1 MNAST
6 RFLTSLLAVAFI
18 LTTAYST
25 VQAQRPNDVIQ
36 RLKAKYD
43 KIESLRAEF
52 NQTLTSSYS
61 PDKSASS
68 GVLVLKGDQYRVET
82 SSQTLVT
89 NGRVTWVYLPEENQ
103 VLINDF
109 VKDESTFS
117 LNDFFFDYDKRYN
130 VSDVT
135 PAQIEGQKHHVLTL
149 TPKSRDSLF
158 EKVTLSMRDRDDI
171 VTRLR
176 VTDVNGTTM
185 DFTLTN
191 IQLNPTLGNG
201 TFNFSPPK
209 TAEVIDLRS

>member
-6 RFLTSLLAVAFI
+6 RFFTALLTVALI
-18 LTTAYST
+18 LGSAYSS
-25 VQAQRPNDVIQ
+25 VQAQRPGDVIE

-52 NQTLTSSYS
+52 NQTMTSSYS
-61 PDKSASS
+61 PDKSTSS
-68 GVLVLKGDQYRVET
+68 GVLVMMGDQYRVET

-89 NGRVTWVYLPEENQ
+89 NGRVTWVYLPAENQ

-109 VKDESTFS
+109 VKDESSFS
-117 LNDFFFDYDKRYN
+117 LNDFFFNYDKHYN
-130 VSDVT
+130 VSDVSA
-135 PAQIEGQKHHVLTL
+135 AQIAGQKHHVLTL

-158 EKVTLSMRDRDDI
+158 ETVTLSMRDRDDV

-191 IQLNPTLGNG
+191 IQLNPSLGAG
-201 TFNFSPPK
+201 TFTFSPPSN
-209 TAEVIDLRS
+209 AEVIDLRS